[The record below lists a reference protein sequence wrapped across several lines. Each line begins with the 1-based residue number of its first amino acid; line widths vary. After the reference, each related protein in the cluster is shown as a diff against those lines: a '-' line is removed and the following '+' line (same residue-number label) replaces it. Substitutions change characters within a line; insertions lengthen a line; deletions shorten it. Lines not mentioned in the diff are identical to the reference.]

1 MKIKMEIAFDDITP
15 ALTQLIRNASCE
27 QRHRVLATLG
37 SRLSNEIKRTMADEK
52 SYDGKPMRSP
62 SKNPRP
68 DGKFAASYKWRYRP
82 GWRLLSEEE
91 EVDIYNAR
99 VLRKKHQ
106 EILTEHRKLKSGK
119 IKTRKRVRRRIP
131 VDETSKQLQDTGA
144 TIKSIDILSADCNRA
159 TVGPKTGHGQ
169 KIIGYHNDTRRP
181 LGISDS
187 FADRA
192 AKYVFDELMKG
203 V

>member
-1 MKIKMEIAFDDITP
+1 MKIKMEIAFDDISP

-62 SKNPRP
+62 SKTPRP
-68 DGKFAASYKWRYRP
+68 DGKFAESYKWRYRE
-82 GWRLLSEEE
+82 GYVLAKKDTRQQ
-91 EVDIYNAR
+91 ITGTTYR
-99 VLRKKHQ
+99 VRQKKGVA
-106 EILTEHRKLKSGK
+106 TAKLYGL
-119 IKTRKRVRRRIP
+119 VRRRVP
-131 VDETSKQLQDTGA
+131 VTATSKQLQDTGA
-144 TIKSIDILSADCNRA
+144 TIKSVDILSADCNRA